1 MRNFLNLLHA
11 FGIEIEWLRLRL
23 RIPLA
28 TVEQLLAGKFPKGRF
43 VLAAQAPGIHVS
55 GQIPAVG
62 ARILFAA
69 RLDIDG
75 LRVTPDGRML
85 RIRISAP
92 SLAVG
97 EGSVGP
103 LADAVRK
110 GRIDLTRPADLVGNQ
125 LGLPPLVASAQGDE
139 VVLDFARLPAL
150 RAPCARRR
158 FMIASALLGMSR
170 VVAVDADAAVVVQLC
185 LFPVG
190 LGGFF
195 KAVLRHGLMPW
206 LDRRTGLPHGTHET
220 QGARE

>member
-11 FGIEIEWLRLRL
+11 FGIGIDWLRLRL

-43 VLAAQAPGIHVS
+43 VLATQAPGIHVS

-69 RLDIDG
+69 RLDIEG
-75 LRVTPDGRML
+75 LRVTPDGRTL
-85 RIRISAP
+85 CIGISAP

-125 LGLPPLVASAQGDE
+125 LGLPPLVASARGDE

-150 RAPCARRR
+150 REPRARRR
-158 FMIASALLGMSR
+158 FMIGSALLGVSR
-170 VVAVDADAAVVVQLC
+170 ISAADIGEAAVIVQLC
-185 LFPVG
+185 LFPAGIVG
-190 LGGFF
+190 FL
-195 KAVLRHGLMPW
+195 KAVLRHALMPW
-206 LDRRTGLPHGTHET
+206 LDRLTGLPHGPR
-220 QGARE
+220 GARS

>member
-1 MRNFLNLLHA
+1 MRNFLKLLQA

-28 TVEQLLAGKFPKGRF
+28 TIEQLLAGKFPRGRF
-43 VLAAQAPGIHVS
+43 VLAAQPPGIHVS

-75 LRVTPDGRML
+75 LRVTPDGRTL
-85 RIRISAP
+85 RIRIGAP

-125 LGLPPLVASAQGDE
+125 LGLPPLVASA
-139 VVLDFARLPAL
+139 
-150 RAPCARRR
+150 
-158 FMIASALLGMSR
+158 LLGVSR
-170 VVAVDADAAVVVQLC
+170 IATVDGGDAAVVVQLR
-185 LFPVG
+185 LFPAGMVG
-190 LGGFF
+190 FV
-195 KAVLRHGLMPW
+195 KAALRHGLIPW
-206 LDRRTGLPHGTHET
+206 LDRRTGLPR
-220 QGARE
+220 GARA

>member
-11 FGIEIEWLRLRL
+11 FGIEIQWVRMRLC
-23 RIPLA
+23 IPLA

-43 VLAAQAPGIHVS
+43 VLAAQAPGIHVN

-62 ARILFAA
+62 ARILCAA

-75 LRVTPDGRML
+75 LRVTPDGRTL

-92 SLAVG
+92 SLTVD

-103 LADAVRK
+103 LADVIRK
-110 GRIDLTRPADLVGNQ
+110 GKIDLTRPADLVGNQ
-125 LGLPPLVASAQGDE
+125 LGLPPLVASARGDA

-150 RAPCARRR
+150 REPRARRR
-158 FMIASALLGMSR
+158 FMVSSALRGVSR
-170 VVAVDADAAVVVQLC
+170 IVAADVGHAAIVVQLC
-185 LFPVG
+185 LFPAG
-190 LGGFF
+190 IGGFL

-206 LDRRTGLPHGTHET
+206 LDRLTGLPR
-220 QGARE
+220 GAQA

>member
-1 MRNFLNLLHA
+1 MRNFLKLLQA

-28 TVEQLLAGKFPKGRF
+28 TIEQLLAGKFPRGRF
-43 VLAAQAPGIHVS
+43 VLAAQPPGIHVS

-75 LRVTPDGRML
+75 LRVTPDGRTL
-85 RIRISAP
+85 RIRIGAP

-125 LGLPPLVASAQGDE
+125 LGLPPLVASARGED

-150 RAPCARRR
+150 RAPRAQRR
-158 FMIASALLGMSR
+158 FMIASALLGVSR
-170 VVAVDADAAVVVQLC
+170 IATVDGGDAAVVVQLR
-185 LFPVG
+185 LFPAGMVG
-190 LGGFF
+190 FV
-195 KAVLRHGLMPW
+195 KAALRHGLIPW
-206 LDRRTGLPHGTHET
+206 LDRRTGLPR
-220 QGARE
+220 GARA